1 MQKAG
6 KFAGAVQ
13 IIKFNWPYYAVS
25 LCTFFASVLIQFT
38 SISPWLRYCFL
49 AGGIVALYF
58 TIASVLVSHW
68 IYDRSDLYQ
77 LNWLAAIDTKP
88 DSPVANVHAGLDE
101 TSHLLRLRYPR
112 VESYDF
118 FDARENTENSIE
130 RARKASLNASAT
142 PMVIGKPIN
151 ASGTI
156 FLILAAHE
164 IRTEA
169 ARVDFFKGLS
179 QSLLPGGRIVL
190 VEHLRNLPNLLAFGH
205 GFLHF
210 LSDRTWRRSFNKSNL
225 SVKNEFPITPFL
237 RCYILQ

>member
-1 MQKAG
+1 MQKTG
-6 KFAGAVQ
+6 KFDGAVK
-13 IIKFNWPYYAVS
+13 IIQFNWPYYAVS
-25 LCTFFASVLIQFT
+25 LVTFIASVLIQFT
-38 SISPWLRYCFL
+38 SISPWLRYYFL

-58 TIASVLVSHW
+58 TMASILVSHW

-77 LNWLAAIDTKP
+77 LKWLAAIGANP
-88 DSPVANVHAGLDE
+88 DLPVANVHAGLDE

-130 RARKASLNASAT
+130 RARKASLNANAI
-142 PMVIGKPIN
+142 PMQVGKTIN

-164 IRTEA
+164 IRSET

-179 QSLLPGGRIVL
+179 QSLLPGGSIVL

-210 LSDRTWRRSFNKSNL
+210 LSDRTWRRSFNKSSL
-225 SVKNEFPITPFL
+225 SIKNEFSITPFL